1 VKKKAAK
8 KTPKKTAK
16 KVAKKATKK
25 VVKKATKKATKKT
38 AKKAAKKAVKKV
50 VKKAEV
56 VEPVEGEVVKLSYRD
71 FNAMNDKELRALP
84 GVGKNTA
91 KNIVS
96 MRPFRSSDDLF
107 KVKGLGKNT
116 LAKVG
121 IEKTKK
127 KRKKW
132 IDIDGTMYPHYTFA
146 FHEVT
151 GAMDFFWRIP
161 KEFRLYYGREEES
174 KELTARYREEQNI
187 KLEKL

>member
-1 VKKKAAK
+1 MAKKKAAK
-8 KTPKKTAK
+8 KTPK

-25 VVKKATKKATKKT
+25 VVKRATKKTTKKVVKKATKKT
-38 AKKAAKKAVKKV
+38 AKKV
-50 VKKAEV
+50 VKKAVV
-56 VEPVEGEVVKLSYRD
+56 VEPEEGSVVKLSYKD

-91 KNIVS
+91 KNIVG

-116 LAKVG
+116 LLKVG

-174 KELTARYREEQNI
+174 KELTAKYREEQNI

>member
-1 VKKKAAK
+1 MAKKKAAK
-8 KTPKKTAK
+8 KTPK

-25 VVKKATKKATKKT
+25 VVKKATKKTVKRATKKT
-38 AKKAAKKAVKKV
+38 AKKV
-50 VKKAEV
+50 VKKAKV
-56 VEPVEGEVVKLSYRD
+56 VETEDTGVVKLSYKD
-71 FNAMNDKELRALP
+71 FNKMNDKELRALP

-91 KNIVS
+91 KNIVG

-132 IDIDGTMYPHYTFA
+132 IEVDDIMYPHYTFA

-174 KELTARYREEQNI
+174 KELTAKYREEQNI

>member
-1 VKKKAAK
+1 MKKAAK

-25 VVKKATKKATKKT
+25 VVKKAVKKTTKKVAKKAT
-38 AKKAAKKAVKKV
+38 KKV

-56 VEPVEGEVVKLSYRD
+56 VEEGGIVKLSYKD
-71 FNAMNDKELRALP
+71 FNKMNDKELRALP
-84 GVGKNTA
+84 GVGRNTA
-91 KNIVS
+91 KNIVG

-132 IDIDGTMYPHYTFA
+132 IEVDDIMYPHYTFA

-174 KELTARYREEQNI
+174 KKLTAKYREEQNI

>member
-1 VKKKAAK
+1 MAKKQPAK
-8 KTPKKTAK
+8 KTPKK
-16 KVAKKATKK
+16 VVKKATKK
-25 VVKKATKKATKKT
+25 VVKKATKKTTKKATKKAT
-38 AKKAAKKAVKKV
+38 KKVVKKV
-50 VKKAEV
+50 VKKTEV
-56 VEPVEGEVVKLSYRD
+56 EEGGIVKLSFRD
-71 FNAMNDKELRALP
+71 FNKMDDKELRALP

-91 KNIVS
+91 KNIVG

-132 IDIDGTMYPHYTFA
+132 IDVDGTMYPHYTFA
-146 FHEVT
+146 FHEET

-174 KELTARYREEQNI
+174 KELTAKYRAEQNI
-187 KLEKL
+187 TLAKL

>member
-1 VKKKAAK
+1 MAKKKAAK
-8 KTPKKTAK
+8 KTPK

-25 VVKKATKKATKKT
+25 VVKKATKKTVKRATKKT
-38 AKKAAKKAVKKV
+38 AKKV
-50 VKKAEV
+50 VKKAKV
-56 VEPVEGEVVKLSYRD
+56 VETEDTGVVKLSYKD
-71 FNAMNDKELRALP
+71 FNKMNDKELRALP

-91 KNIVS
+91 KNIVG

-132 IDIDGTMYPHYTFA
+132 IDIDGTMYHHYTCT
-146 FHEVT
+146 FHGVT

-174 KELTARYREEQNI
+174 KELTAKYREEQNI

>member
-1 VKKKAAK
+1 MAKKQPAK
-8 KTPKKTAK
+8 KTPKKVVKKTA
-16 KVAKKATKK
+16 KK
-25 VVKKATKKATKKT
+25 VVKKTPKKT
-38 AKKAAKKAVKKV
+38 TKKV
-50 VKKAEV
+50 VVKAE
-56 VEPVEGEVVKLSYRD
+56 EGEVVKLSYKD
-71 FNAMNDKELRALP
+71 FNKMDDKELRALP

-91 KNIVS
+91 KNIVG
-96 MRPFRSSDDLF
+96 MRPYRSSDDLF

-132 IDIDGTMYPHYTFA
+132 IDVDGTVYPHYTFA
-146 FHEVT
+146 FHEET

-174 KELTARYREEQNI
+174 KEITARYRKEQNI

>member
-1 VKKKAAK
+1 MAKKQPAK
-8 KTPKKTAK
+8 KTPKKG
-16 KVAKKATKK
+16 AKKATKK
-25 VVKKATKKATKKT
+25 VVKKTTKRTTKKV
-38 AKKAAKKAVKKV
+38 AKKA
-50 VKKAEV
+50 E
-56 VEPVEGEVVKLSYRD
+56 ESGDLKLSFRD
-71 FNAMNDKELRALP
+71 FNKMNDKELRALP
-84 GVGKNTA
+84 GVGRNTA
-91 KNIVS
+91 KNIVG

-132 IDIDGTMYPHYTFA
+132 IDVDGVMYPHYTFA
-146 FHEVT
+146 FHEET

-174 KELTARYREEQNI
+174 KELTAKYRQEQNI
-187 KLEKL
+187 KLAKL

>member
-1 VKKKAAK
+1 MAKKKAAK
-8 KTPKKTAK
+8 KTPK

-25 VVKKATKKATKKT
+25 VVKKATKKAVKRATKKT
-38 AKKAAKKAVKKV
+38 AKKV
-50 VKKAEV
+50 VKKAKVIET
-56 VEPVEGEVVKLSYRD
+56 EDTGVVKLSYKD
-71 FNAMNDKELRALP
+71 FNKMNDKELRALP

-91 KNIVS
+91 KNIVG

-174 KELTARYREEQNI
+174 KELTAKYREEQNI

>member
-1 VKKKAAK
+1 MAKKQPAK
-8 KTPKKTAK
+8 KTR
-16 KVAKKATKK
+16 KK
-25 VVKKATKKATKKT
+25 VVKKATKKVVNKATKKT
-38 AKKAAKKAVKKV
+38 TKKV
-50 VKKAEV
+50 TKKIVEKAE
-56 VEPVEGEVVKLSYRD
+56 ESGDLKLSFRD
-71 FNAMNDKELRALP
+71 FNKMNDKELRALP

-91 KNIVS
+91 KNIVG

-132 IDIDGTMYPHYTFA
+132 IDVDGVMYPHYTFA
-146 FHEVT
+146 FHEET

-174 KELTARYREEQNI
+174 KELTAKYRQEQNI
-187 KLEKL
+187 KLAKL

>member
-1 VKKKAAK
+1 MAKKQAAK
-8 KTPKKTAK
+8 KTSK

-25 VVKKATKKATKKT
+25 VVKKATKKTTKKVV
-38 AKKAAKKAVKKV
+38 KKATKKV

-56 VEPVEGEVVKLSYRD
+56 VETGTSEVVKLSYKD
-71 FNAMNDKELRALP
+71 FNKMNDKELRALP

-91 KNIVS
+91 KNIVG

-132 IDIDGTMYPHYTFA
+132 IEVDEIMYPHYTFA
-146 FHEVT
+146 FHEET

-174 KELTARYREEQNI
+174 KEITARYRKEQNI
-187 KLEKL
+187 TLEKL

>member
-1 VKKKAAK
+1 M
-8 KTPKKTAK
+8 
-16 KVAKKATKK
+16 KVEK
-25 VVKKATKKATKKT
+25 
-38 AKKAAKKAVKKV
+38 
-50 VKKAEV
+50 
-56 VEPVEGEVVKLSYRD
+56 KLSYKD
-71 FNAMNDKELRALP
+71 FNKFNDKELRALP
-84 GVGKNTA
+84 GVGKLTA
-91 KNIVS
+91 KNIVG

-107 KVKGLGKNT
+107 KVKGLGKTT
-116 LAKVG
+116 LKNLG

-132 IDIDGTMYPHYTFA
+132 IEVDEIMYPHYTFA

-174 KELTARYREEQNI
+174 KELTAKYREEQNI

>member
-1 VKKKAAK
+1 MKKAAK

-25 VVKKATKKATKKT
+25 VVKKAVKKTTKKVAKKAT
-38 AKKAAKKAVKKV
+38 KKV

-56 VEPVEGEVVKLSYRD
+56 VEEGGVVKLSYKD
-71 FNAMNDKELRALP
+71 FNKMNDKELRALP
-84 GVGKNTA
+84 GVGRNTA
-91 KNIVS
+91 KNIVG

-132 IDIDGTMYPHYTFA
+132 IEVDDIMYPHYTFA

-174 KELTARYREEQNI
+174 KELTAKYRKEQNI
-187 KLEKL
+187 KHEKL

>member
-16 KVAKKATKK
+16 KVAKKAIKK
-25 VVKKATKKATKKT
+25 VVKKATKKT
-38 AKKAAKKAVKKV
+38 AKKTAKKAVKKV
-50 VKKAEV
+50 VKKAKV
-56 VEPVEGEVVKLSYRD
+56 VEPVEGEVVKLSYKD

-91 KNIVS
+91 KNIVG

-116 LAKVG
+116 LLKVG

-132 IDIDGTMYPHYTFA
+132 IDIDGHMYPHYSFA

-174 KELTARYREEQNI
+174 KEITARYREEQNI

>member
-1 VKKKAAK
+1 MKKAAK

-25 VVKKATKKATKKT
+25 VVKKAAKKATTKKT
-38 AKKAAKKAVKKV
+38 AKKAVKKV
-50 VKKAEV
+50 EA
-56 VEPVEGEVVKLSYRD
+56 VEGEIVKLSYKD
-71 FNAMNDKELRALP
+71 FNKMNDKELRALP
-84 GVGKNTA
+84 GVGRNTA
-91 KNIVS
+91 KNIVG

-132 IDIDGTMYPHYTFA
+132 IEVDEIMYPHYTFA

-174 KELTARYREEQNI
+174 KKLTAKYRAEQNI